1 MHYGNSLITAFE
13 ETFAS
18 VNEMLSLAG
27 ILGARLLFYEFLR
40 FSWYFLISEDPKSYA
55 FWKLV
60 GQFVYT
66 MFISNNH
73 ATFHL

>member
-40 FSWYFLISEDPKSYA
+40 FSWYFLISEDPKS
-55 FWKLV
+55 
-60 GQFVYT
+60 
-66 MFISNNH
+66 
-73 ATFHL
+73 